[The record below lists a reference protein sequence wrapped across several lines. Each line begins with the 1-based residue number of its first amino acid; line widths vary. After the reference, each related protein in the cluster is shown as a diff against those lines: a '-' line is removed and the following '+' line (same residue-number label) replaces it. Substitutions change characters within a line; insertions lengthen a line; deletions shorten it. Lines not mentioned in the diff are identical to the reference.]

1 MQSFINEIKMKSS
14 GMRKGVNTLIDGAPD
29 EARRFK
35 TSVLKELAIT
45 SVVYG
50 CKRGLDKS
58 FTMCLFGFACS
69 D

>member
-1 MQSFINEIKMKSS
+1 M
-14 GMRKGVNTLIDGAPD
+14 LIDGAPD

-45 SVVYG
+45 SVVHG

-58 FTMCLFGFACS
+58 FAMKSLCFCLFRLNVLAIFPRCT